1 MQIAHSGYLSKGI
14 MMHIGKIITVAA
26 AVAGFCSAAMA
37 DTYQWVDD
45 KGGVHFTDDPD
56 RIPARY
62 QKRVR
67 EIPSPRATSPSDDGV
82 LQNQDTGLESNLPGG
97 LSEEEW
103 RSRFAAIRTEMK
115 DLREGL
121 PKKQDELNQLRRM
134 RIIHQRVQDRTSY
147 AERKAAIDRD
157 ETRIKELEAQ
167 LSALEIEAS
176 RVGVPMEWRQ

>member
-1 MQIAHSGYLSKGI
+1 M
-14 MMHIGKIITVAA
+14 KIIQKMVVVA
-26 AVAGFCSAAMA
+26 VMFGFSSGALA

-45 KGGVHFTDDPD
+45 KGIVHFTDDPD

-67 EIPSPRATSPSDDGV
+67 EIPSPKASPSSDDGV
-82 LQNQDTGLESNLPGG
+82 LQNQDTGLEPNLPGG

-134 RIIHQRVQDRTSY
+134 RVIHQRVQDRNAY
-147 AERKAAIDRD
+147 VERKAEVDRD

-176 RVGVPMEWRQ
+176 RAGVPMEWRQ